1 MPAERRV
8 ERLLAAVVPA
18 AAAAF
23 LLLYVIVALLR
34 LGYPFELEWMEG
46 GVVDHIERILAGRP
60 IYVAPSL
67 DFIPYAYTPLY
78 FYLSA
83 GVAALLGPGFLA
95 PRLVSLLA
103 SLGIFWLIFA
113 WVRRETGRTGAGLLA
128 AGLFAAMFRLA
139 GSWFDIARCDALFLL
154 LLLAAAYLLRFGRS
168 LLAAAAAGL
177 VGLLAF
183 LTKQT
188 ALPILAPLLLL
199 TCVTD
204 RRRGLLATLVF
215 GGGILASTLVLNAL
229 HDGWYNYYVFALP
242 RERWSATPR
251 IGKLIGF
258 WSGDLIAQLSLAIAA
273 AVFFLLR
280 MTDVPRKIGVFHW
293 LFAAAM
299 IGAAWI
305 SRAESGGYA
314 NVLMPAFAAVA
325 ILGGLGFETAAALL
339 RAGREE
345 RAEAAAALLHPCR
358 DERAGTAPA
367 VRWLGASLSCA
378 ILIQFA
384 VLAYHPRWVV
394 PTAQDRRAGKAFLET
409 LADLPDDIWVPY
421 HGHLPAMAGKP
432 MRAHLMAVADIME
445 SRPGP
450 VREKLS
456 SEIRGALAQQ
466 RFAAIVLDE
475 DLWFFQA
482 ELERGYAKVRPLLAD
497 VPGFWPVTG
506 MRTRPQSLYQP
517 RRSDAA
523 DPAVD
528 PAAHPA
534 VDPQRLP
541 R

>member
-1 MPAERRV
+1 
-8 ERLLAAVVPA
+8 
-18 AAAAF
+18 
-23 LLLYVIVALLR
+23 
-34 LGYPFELEWMEG
+34 MEG
-46 GVVDHIERILAGRP
+46 GVVDHLDRILAGRP

-83 GVAALLGPGFLA
+83 GMAALLGPSFVA

-113 WVRRETGRTGAGLLA
+113 WVRREAGRTSAGLLA

-139 GSWFDIARCDALFLL
+139 GSWFDIARCDTLFLL
-154 LLLAAAYLLRFGRS
+154 LLLAAVYLLRFGRS
-168 LLAAAAAGL
+168 ALAAAAAGL
-177 VGLLAF
+177 IGLLAF

-204 RRRGLLATLVF
+204 RRRGLLATLIF

-229 HDGWYNYYVFALP
+229 HDGWYNYYIFALP
-242 RERWSATPR
+242 GERWSATPR

-280 MTDVPRKIGVFHW
+280 MTDAPRKIGVFHW

-345 RAEAAAALLHPCR
+345 RANSA
-358 DERAGTAPA
+358 ERTGTAPA

-450 VREKLS
+450 VRERLS
-456 SEIRGALAQQ
+456 NEIRDALTQQ
-466 RFAAIVLDE
+466 RFAAIVLDG
-475 DLWFFQA
+475 DLWFFEE
-482 ELERGYAKVRPLLAD
+482 ELERNYAEVRPVFAGT
-497 VPGFWPVTG
+497 PGFWPVTG
-506 MRTRPQSLYQP
+506 MHTRPQSLYQP
-517 RRSDAA
+517 RSADAA

-528 PAAHPA
+528 AADPAMPAADPEAPA
-534 VDPQRLP
+534 PIAQ
-541 R
+541 